1 MTSERQS
8 CPLPLDYEE
17 LTGYAGTHK
26 RRCAVARPVS
36 VEDCVKLVEWCQA
49 QSRQLC
55 PRGSGL
61 SYGDSAVHADAIVVD
76 LSGMNAITRWDLS
89 SGVLTAEAGVTLAK
103 VMETTLPDHWNLT
116 AIPGT
121 GELTLG
127 GAIANDVHG
136 KDGTHAGNFNEQ
148 IISMDLITPDGSMVT
163 VTPKDHTLFQATIGG
178 LGLTGII
185 ARATLQLKAIPSPY
199 IRTQIRVTQNLE
211 ATCKELKKAAAGSD
225 FAIAWL
231 DAFAKGKALGRG
243 YVQRGDWDDAEP
255 TDTDGSTPHYGKP
268 TRVLWLFPVALFWP
282 LARPFCNRI
291 SFRMVNALYFAL
303 MRSRHG
309 KSPQSSRLHFFHFNF
324 LHNRIPEFRHIYGV
338 RGFVEIQPLI
348 PERHGAEGVAKVLK
362 LCQKHGKE
370 SYLCGLKYHNTT
382 GGMLSFAG
390 KGFSFGID
398 VATPRGGQAGM
409 QDFLDELFAL
419 LRSLGASVHLAKDY
433 SMAREDAQY
442 LVAARQ
448 QFMDIRRD
456 LDPNR
461 MLISDMSERLF

>member
-1 MTSERQS
+1 MTPERHS
-8 CPLPLDYEE
+8 CPLPLVHEE
-17 LTGYAGTHK
+17 LTGYAGTVK
-26 RRCAVARPVS
+26 RRCTVARPVS
-36 VEDCVKLVEWCQA
+36 VEDCVQLVKWCRV

-61 SYGDSAVHADAIVVD
+61 SYGDSALHADAIVVD
-76 LSGMNAITRWDLS
+76 LSLMNAITRWDTS
-89 SGVLTAEAGVTLAK
+89 SGVLTAEAGTTLAEL
-103 VMETTLPDHWNLT
+103 METTLPDHWNLT

-121 GELTLG
+121 GELTVG

-136 KDGTHAGNFNEQ
+136 KDGTHAGNFNGQ
-148 IISMDLITPDGSMVT
+148 IISMDLITPDGRMVT
-163 VTPKDHTLFQATIGG
+163 LTPKDHSLFQATIGG

-185 ARATLQLKAIPSPY
+185 VRATLQLKAVPSPY
-199 IRTQIRVTQNLE
+199 IRTQIKVTQNLD
-211 ATCKELKKAAAGSD
+211 ATCTELKKAATDSN

-231 DAFAKGKALGRG
+231 DAFARGKALGRG

-255 TDTDGSTPHYGKP
+255 ADAEGPKPHYEKP
-268 TRVLWLFPVALFWP
+268 TRVLGLFPVALFWP
-282 LARPFCNRI
+282 FARPFFNRI
-291 SFRMVNALYFAL
+291 SFRVVNGLYFTL

-324 LHNRIPEFRHIYGV
+324 LHNQIPEFRQIYGA

-348 PERHGAEGVAKVLK
+348 PEHHGAEGIAKVLE
-362 LCQKHGKE
+362 LCQRHRKE

-398 VATPRGGQAGM
+398 VATPRGGQAKM

-419 LRSLGASVHLAKDY
+419 LRSLGASVHLAKDH
-433 SMAREDAQY
+433 SMTRENARHLIAEH
-442 LVAARQ
+442 Q
-448 QFMDIRRD
+448 QFIDIRRE
-456 LDPNR
+456 LDPDR
-461 MLISDMSERLF
+461 MLVSDMSERLF